1 MTMHESSEEEIE
13 KELLEFANNVNK
25 MTEDINVMFESFLRD
40 ESALEEFSKLLGEI
54 PSIQRQQN
62 GDETVT

>member
-1 MTMHESSEEEIE
+1 MKEASEEEIE
-13 KELLEFANNVNK
+13 KVLEEFANNVNK
-25 MTEDINVMFESFLRD
+25 MTEDINDMFESFLRD
-40 ESALEEFSKLLGEI
+40 ENALAEFSKLLGEI